1 MRKKVLMRFVMA
13 SLLALATAMPAN
25 ADTLTQAMSTAVET
39 NPTLAAQRQ
48 RLNATREALP
58 QAWSEMLPQ
67 LSLSAGATRS
77 NRDGQGPGIDTPSS
91 ETWSGSAG
99 ASQLL
104 FSGGRVIATTRAARA
119 QIAGAVADYDN
130 TLQSLL
136 LDVTTA
142 YADVRQAQAVVAARE
157 TTVSNLTR
165 LLEYSQAQFDAG
177 VVTRTDVAQ
186 SQARQAQARTQ
197 LVQAQGA
204 LAAAVQAY
212 LRLVGTPPAN
222 LQAPPTTTGLPTD
235 LESALNIAVS
245 ESPILQRAESDTV
258 LADANVDVADAAGRA
273 RVTLEGG
280 QSIGANF
287 DDEDATEATT
297 DSIGVRVSVP
307 LFQGGAI
314 RSRSRAQRAIRAATN
329 LDLAA
334 TQRAVQELVTNAWTG
349 LASSRAAVDS
359 AREQVQAAELAYEG
373 VRLEQETGLRS
384 TVEVLDQEQ
393 DLLLARLALAQAER
407 NLVVAERQLL
417 AAVGQLDVP
426 QDGGG
431 TIESDQLRGR

>member
-1 MRKKVLMRFVMA
+1 MRFVVA
-13 SLLALATAMPAN
+13 SFLALAAAMPAN
-25 ADTLTQAMSTAVET
+25 ADTLTEAMTTAVET
-39 NPTLAAQRQ
+39 NPTLAATRQ

-58 QAWSEMLPQ
+58 QAWAEALPQ

-91 ETWSGSAG
+91 EGWSGSIG

-104 FSGGRVIATTRAARA
+104 FGGGRVVASTRGARA

-130 TLQSLL
+130 TIQSLL
-136 LDVTTA
+136 LDVTRA

-165 LLEYSQAQFDAG
+165 LLEYAQAQFDAG

-204 LAAAVQAY
+204 LAAATQAY
-212 LRLVGTPPAN
+212 QRLVGTPPSN
-222 LQAPPTTTGLPTD
+222 LQAPPTTMGLPAD
-235 LESALNIAVS
+235 LNVALETAVR
-245 ESPILQRAESDTV
+245 ESPILRAAEADTL
-258 LADANVDVADAAGRA
+258 LADANVDIADSAGRM

-280 QSIGANF
+280 QSIGADF

-297 DSIGVRVSVP
+297 DSIGVRMSVP
-307 LFQGGAI
+307 LFQGGAV
-314 RSRSRAQRAIRAATN
+314 RSRSRAQRALRAATN

-334 TQRAVQELVTNAWTG
+334 TQRAVQELVTNSWTG
-349 LASSRAAVDS
+349 LASARAAVDS

-373 VRLEQETGLRS
+373 VTLEQETGLRS

-393 DLLLARLALAQAER
+393 DLLIARLALAQAER
-407 NLVVAERQLL
+407 DLVVAERQLL
-417 AAVGQLDVP
+417 ASVGQLDVP
-426 QDGGG
+426 DSSGG
-431 TIESDQLRGR
+431 TIESGDLRGR

>member
-1 MRKKVLMRFVMA
+1 MRFLVA
-13 SLLALATAMPAN
+13 SFLALAAAMPAH
-25 ADTLTQAMSTAVET
+25 ADTLTEAMTTAVET
-39 NPTLAAQRQ
+39 NPTLAATRQ

-58 QAWSEMLPQ
+58 QAWAEALPQ

-91 ETWSGSAG
+91 EGWSGSIG

-104 FSGGRVIATTRAARA
+104 FGGGRVVASTRGARA

-130 TLQSLL
+130 TIQSLL
-136 LDVTTA
+136 LDVTRA

-165 LLEYSQAQFDAG
+165 LLEYAQAQFDAG

-204 LAAAVQAY
+204 LAAATQAY
-212 LRLVGTPPAN
+212 QRLVGTPPSD
-222 LQAPPTTTGLPTD
+222 LQAPQATTGLPTD
-235 LESALNIAVS
+235 LNSALETAVR
-245 ESPILQRAESDTV
+245 ESPILRAAEADTI
-258 LADANVDVADAAGRA
+258 LADANVDIADSAGRL

-280 QSIGANF
+280 QSIGADF

-297 DSIGVRVSVP
+297 DSIGVRMSVP
-307 LFQGGAI
+307 LFQGGAT
-314 RSRSRAQRAIRAATN
+314 RSRSRAQRALRAATN

-334 TQRAVQELVTNAWTG
+334 TQRAVQELVTNSWTG
-349 LASSRAAVDS
+349 LASARAAVDS

-373 VRLEQETGLRS
+373 VTLEQETGLRS

-393 DLLLARLALAQAER
+393 DLLIARLALAQAER
-407 NLVVAERQLL
+407 DLVVAERQLL
-417 AAVGQLDVP
+417 ASVGQLDVP
-426 QDGGG
+426 DSSGG
-431 TIESDQLRGR
+431 TIESDDLRGR

>member
-1 MRKKVLMRFVMA
+1 M
-13 SLLALATAMPAN
+13 TP
-25 ADTLTQAMSTAVET
+25 AVET
-39 NPTLAAQRQ
+39 NPTLAATRQ
-48 RLNATREALP
+48 RMNATREALP
-58 QAWSEMLPQ
+58 QAWAEALPQ
-67 LSLSAGATRS
+67 LSLSAGATRT
-77 NRDGQGPGIDTPSS
+77 NRDGVGPGIDTPST
-91 ETWSGSAG
+91 ETWSGSAS

-104 FSGGRVIATTRAARA
+104 FGGGRVVATTRAARA

-136 LDVTTA
+136 LDVTRA

-165 LLEYSQAQFDAG
+165 LLEYAQALFDAG
-177 VVTRTDVAQ
+177 VVTRPDVAQ
-186 SQARQAQARTQ
+186 SHARQAQARTQ

-212 LRLVGTPPAN
+212 QRLVGTPPSD
-222 LQAPPTTTGLPTD
+222 LRAPPPTAGLPAD
-235 LESALNIAVS
+235 LGSALDIAVR
-245 ESPILQRAESDTV
+245 ESPVLQSAEADTL
-258 LADANVDVADAAGRA
+258 LADANVDAADAAGRL

-280 QSIGANF
+280 QSVGADF
-287 DDEDATEATT
+287 DDEDFSRATT
-297 DSIGVRVSVP
+297 DSIGVRLSMP

-314 RSRSRAQRAIRAATN
+314 RSRSRAQRALRAATN

-334 TQRAVQELVTNAWTG
+334 AQRAVQEFVTNSWTG
-349 LASSRAAVDS
+349 LASARAAVDS

-373 VRLEQETGLRS
+373 VTLEQETGLRS

-393 DLLLARLALAQAER
+393 DLLIARLALAQAER
-407 NLVVAERQLL
+407 DLVVAERQLL

-426 QDGGG
+426 QSGGG
-431 TIESDQLRGR
+431 VIENDDLRGR

>member
-1 MRKKVLMRFVMA
+1 MRSLVV
-13 SLLALATAMPAN
+13 SLLALATAMPAH
-25 ADTLTQAMSTAVET
+25 ADTLTEAMTTAVET
-39 NPTLAAQRQ
+39 NPTLAATRQ

-58 QAWSEMLPQ
+58 QAWAEALPQ

-77 NRDGQGPGIDTPSS
+77 NRDGEGPGIDTPSN
-91 ETWSGSAG
+91 EVWSGSAN

-104 FSGGRVIATTRAARA
+104 FGGGRVVASTRAARA

-130 TLQSLL
+130 ALQTLL
-136 LDVTTA
+136 LDVTRA

-165 LLEYSQAQFDAG
+165 LLEYAQAQFDAG

-204 LAAAVQAY
+204 LAAAAQAY
-212 LRLVGTPPAN
+212 QRLVGTPPSG
-222 LQAPPTTTGLPTD
+222 LQEPPAATGLPTD
-235 LESALNIAVS
+235 LNAALEIAVR
-245 ESPILQRAESDTV
+245 ESPVLQSAEADTV
-258 LADANVDVADAAGRA
+258 LADANVDAADAAGRL
-273 RVTLEGG
+273 RVTLEGS
-280 QSIGANF
+280 QSIGADF
-287 DDEDATEATT
+287 DDDLTEATT
-297 DSIGVRVSVP
+297 DSVGVRLSAP

-314 RSRSRAQRAIRAATN
+314 RSRSRAQRALRSATN

-334 TQRAVQELVTNAWTG
+334 TQRGVQELVTNSWTG
-349 LASSRAAVDS
+349 LASARAAVES
-359 AREQVQAAELAYEG
+359 AREQVEASELAYEG
-373 VRLEQETGLRS
+373 VTLEQETGLRS

-393 DLLLARLALAQAER
+393 DLLTARLALAQAER
-407 NLVVAERQLL
+407 DLVVAERQLL

-426 QDGGG
+426 ESGGG
-431 TIESDQLRGR
+431 AIESDDLRGR